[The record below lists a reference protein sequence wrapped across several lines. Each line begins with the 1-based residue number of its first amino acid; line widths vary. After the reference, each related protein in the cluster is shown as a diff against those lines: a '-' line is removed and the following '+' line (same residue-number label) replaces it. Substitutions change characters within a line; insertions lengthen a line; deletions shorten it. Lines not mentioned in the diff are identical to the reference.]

1 VAAYINFTE
10 EGTESSIA
18 VHPVPQTDM
27 VDRYNA
33 VWEAVK
39 EDILISH
46 QITNP
51 LLVGI
56 KTPGQLG
63 GATELATSFD
73 IFRSQYI
80 LPRRKY
86 LLDCLKNIGIS
97 IQIDEIL
104 PNFLK
109 NSTTNYAFSSE
120 KEFIEDE
127 NVDLIIDL
135 FSKVGKNIDDTVK

>member
-56 KTPGQLG
+56 KHQVSLVVRRSLQP
-63 GATELATSFD
+63 ASIFFEANISYLAA
-73 IFRSQYI
+73 
-80 LPRRKY
+80 
-86 LLDCLKNIGIS
+86 NI
-97 IQIDEIL
+97 
-104 PNFLK
+104 
-109 NSTTNYAFSSE
+109 Y
-120 KEFIEDE
+120 
-127 NVDLIIDL
+127 
-135 FSKVGKNIDDTVK
+135 